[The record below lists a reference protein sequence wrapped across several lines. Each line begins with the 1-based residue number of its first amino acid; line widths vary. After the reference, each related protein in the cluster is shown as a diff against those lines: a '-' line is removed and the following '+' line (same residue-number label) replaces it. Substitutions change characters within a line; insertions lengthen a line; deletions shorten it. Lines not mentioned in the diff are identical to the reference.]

1 MEIFSERLKRARWEK
16 DWSVAKLSEV
26 SGVLDCTISAYERG
40 KSGPGLYN
48 AVRLADA
55 LGVSL
60 DWLAGRTDEKE

>member
-1 MEIFSERLKRARWEK
+1 MEIFRERLRRARWDK
-16 DWSVAKLSEV
+16 DLSVAKLSDL
-26 SGVLDCTISAYERG
+26 SGVADCTIHAYECGR
-40 KSGPGLYN
+40 SGPGLYN